1 MTSPARRR
9 PEPDPTLRGLSAR
22 LREAR
27 IHRGLSQEQLARLTG
42 LTRLRVIDIERGA
55 PGVSIGAYAQAAR
68 SLGLQLGLEP
78 YRRPVFEE
86 LKDLFP

>member
-1 MTSPARRR
+1 MPSPARHR

-27 IHRGLSQEQLARLTG
+27 IHRGLSQEQLAQRSG
-42 LTRLRVIDIERGA
+42 LTRLRVIDIERGS
-55 PGVSIGAYAQAAR
+55 PSVSMGAYAQAAR

-78 YRRPVFEE
+78 HRRPVFDE